1 MLFTLDFVILNNL
14 SKKWEIGRYYPLHS
28 QSVFF
33 LKTFF
38 YHKHPIVLGNSPS
51 FPFRCKLPWWWQTSC
66 VCSRWCDGAPCIAE
80 GDAGSERQPSRTKG
94 EVPKVLFWMSCM
106 WPEREWWFFLQIIFL
121 ICIEFNRYDKTVSVG
136 LPVPFSSLVQKKRES
151 STCFCGAAQLLRE
164 ANPSNWGIPHIEES
178 HLLLQFRDL
187 WQGSAS
193 CTCLP

>member
-1 MLFTLDFVILNNL
+1 MLFTLDFVILDNL
-14 SKKWEIGRYYPLHS
+14 SKNERLGGS
-28 QSVFF
+28 QSRFF

-38 YHKHPIVLGNSPS
+38 YHKHPIVLWKSPC
-51 FPFRCKLPWWWQTSC
+51 FPFRCKLPWWWRTSC

-106 WPEREWWFFLQIIFL
+106 WPEREWWFFLQHHILDLYWIQQ
-121 ICIEFNRYDKTVSVG
+121 IWQNCECGSA
-136 LPVPFSSLVQKKRES
+136 SSIQL
-151 STCFCGAAQLLRE
+151 TCAEKNVKALHAFCVAAQLLKE

-178 HLLLQFRDL
+178 HLLLHFRDL